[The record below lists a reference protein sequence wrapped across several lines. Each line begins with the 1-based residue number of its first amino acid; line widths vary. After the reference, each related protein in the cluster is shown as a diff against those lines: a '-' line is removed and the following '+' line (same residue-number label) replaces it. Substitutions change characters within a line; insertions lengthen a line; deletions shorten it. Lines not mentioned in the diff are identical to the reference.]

1 MYSRLLSSI
10 LFVGFHTN
18 HNTNEK
24 TTHIAITWAINTH
37 TLGNSV
43 LIISA
48 GFNSGISPVH
58 EVNSGTTIIDKERTD
73 NIATKCFLF
82 NFITLLP

>member
-1 MYSRLLSSI
+1 MYSRLLSNI

-37 TLGNSV
+37 TFGKSV
-43 LIISA
+43 LMISA

-58 EVNSGTTIIDKERTD
+58 EANIGMNITDKERTD
-73 NIATKCFLF
+73 SVATKCFLF